1 MAVILH
7 AKKRDNLNHSTTR
20 KLRDEGNFPAVVYGY
35 KTENK
40 TIYINY
46 ADFIKTI
53 REAGRNGILDLQ
65 VEGENS
71 KLSVMLQEYQTE
83 PIKDE
88 ILHADFIAVNLKEEV
103 EVEVPVHLAGE
114 SAGAKEGGVIQ
125 HTLHN
130 LNVRALP
137 SDLPEYLELDVS
149 ELEIGDALQVQDL
162 KKDGKYEILDEPE
175 STIVTVLPPQ
185 KPEEEEAEDAEKET
199 EAEEESSGQPAEA
212 KEDAQQEDVT
222 EEDE

>member
-1 MAVILH
+1 MAVTLH

-35 KTENK
+35 KTENQ

-65 VEGENS
+65 VEGQNS
-71 KLSVMLQEYQTE
+71 RLSVMLQDYQTE

-103 EVEVPVHLAGE
+103 EVEVPVHLTGEAAGV
-114 SAGAKEGGVIQ
+114 KEGGVVQ

-137 SDLPEYLELDVS
+137 SDLPEYIELDVS
-149 ELEIGDALQVQDL
+149 ALEIGDALQVQDL
-162 KKDGKYEILDEPE
+162 KKDGKYEILDEQE
-175 STIVTVLPPQ
+175 STIITVLPPQ
-185 KPEEEEAEDAEKET
+185 KPEEEEADEEA
-199 EAEEESSGQPAEA
+199 EAEEESGGQPAES
-212 KEDAQQEDVT
+212 KEDAQQEEVT